1 METLYTGKQIN
12 ELLGTPCEDWAC
24 KGSDLFNRA
33 SKAGLKI
40 ETAIAA
46 PGKATLYRI
55 IGNDFYHEGEEW
67 RTNIFDEN
75 YEVSSE
81 GRYRHRYNK
90 KLINGSITA
99 DGYRVTNVRSNS
111 KSGYSTLQI
120 HRAVYFSFHPELF
133 PNQNAIIIDHIN
145 GKRSDNRLENLQP
158 LTAAGNMDAK
168 NSNRERIHRILTDI
182 IIKYGYEKTY
192 AKLQNLLKE
201 GDENE

>member
-1 METLYTGKQIN
+1 ML
-12 ELLGTPCEDWAC
+12 
-24 KGSDLFNRA
+24 NRA

-40 ETAIAA
+40 EAAIVA

-55 IGNDFYHEGEEW
+55 IDNDFYHEGEEW
-67 RTNIFDEN
+67 RTNVFDEE

-90 KLINGSITA
+90 KLINGSITE
-99 DGYRVTNVRSNS
+99 DGYRVTNIRS
-111 KSGYSTLQI
+111 KSKTGYSTLQI

-133 PNQNAIIIDHIN
+133 QNQSVIIIDHIN

-182 IIKYGYEKTY
+182 IIKYGYEETY
-192 AKLQNLLKE
+192 TKLQKLLEE
-201 GDENE
+201 GDENK